1 MTDKDFYSRI
11 CNLQA
16 TDVSLETYLLS
27 LLKLVEKERAME
39 DVPAE
44 LFLQILQDAFTSE
57 PAKFNPEWLK
67 IKKAPKDDNY
77 ASGYDY
83 AMAVIQ
89 FQISDLH
96 KMKGK
101 QLDDPYKSF
110 GIDSETGERWYNF
123 DAWRNLECGARWCID
138 AGSDENEYDVLD
150 WGFLGQLLE
159 MGRIYE

>member
-1 MTDKDFYSRI
+1 MTDKDLYNRI
-11 CNLQA
+11 CDLQA

-27 LLKLVEKERAME
+27 LLKLVEKEKSRE

-67 IKKAPKDDNY
+67 IKKAPKENPN

-83 AMAVIQ
+83 AVAVIQ
-89 FQISDLH
+89 FQISDLR

-101 QLDDPYKSF
+101 QLDDPYKTM

-123 DAWRNLECGARWCID
+123 DPMGNLECGARCCVD
-138 AGSDENEYDVLD
+138 GGSDENEYELLD